1 MKYRVRVYHQDK
13 LIAIVDGIRARS
25 VRDDVARAL
34 LLPRSAMCGCGC
46 VGCYGVDV
54 VTLPDAETSR
64 STSV

>member
-1 MKYRVRVYHQDK
+1 MKYRARVYHQDK
-13 LIAIVDGIRARS
+13 LIAIVDGIQAGRT
-25 VRDDVARAL
+25 RDDVARAL
-34 LLPRSAMCGCGC
+34 LLPRSAMCGCGR